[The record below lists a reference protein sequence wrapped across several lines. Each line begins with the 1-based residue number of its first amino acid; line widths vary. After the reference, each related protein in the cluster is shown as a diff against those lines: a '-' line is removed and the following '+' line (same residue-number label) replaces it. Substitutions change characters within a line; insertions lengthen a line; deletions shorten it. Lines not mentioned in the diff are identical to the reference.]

1 LFAVLWVLG
10 FDSMKINANN
20 RSKNHTTVLAE
31 WGSLTRLMRLGI
43 NLKGTSGAAQR
54 AASTMSLVLE
64 LQYYY

>member
-1 LFAVLWVLG
+1 MFAVLWVLG

-20 RSKNHTTVLAE
+20 RSNNHTTVLAE